1 MKEDKDVWDNLVVRI
16 AGDDRSAFAALY
28 ERFQSPVYGLAL
40 AILRNRCDAEDV
52 MQSAFVQVWD
62 RAGTYRPG
70 TDAGAWILKIT
81 RNLSMDRLRS
91 RKDMTDIM
99 EVEDT
104 LAGGD
109 EIAPELDRLLLGH
122 LLETLDGDERQIV
135 LLHAWGY
142 THREI
147 ARVLGRPAAT
157 VRWKYGRAIRKLQN
171 LLEQE
176 DFDEQKAQSPAGL

>member
-1 MKEDKDVWDNLVVRI
+1 MKEEKDVWDDLVVRI

-40 AILRNRCDAEDV
+40 AILKNRCDAEDV
-52 MQSAFVQVWD
+52 MQNAFVQVWD
-62 RAGTYRPG
+62 RAGSYRPG

-91 RKDMTDIM
+91 RKDMADIM
-99 EVEDT
+99 DLEDT

-109 EIAPELDRLLLGH
+109 EISPEMDRLLLAH
-122 LLETLDGDERQIV
+122 LLEALDCGERQMV

-142 THREI
+142 THGEI
-147 ARVLGRPAAT
+147 ARIVGRPAAT
-157 VRWKYGRAIRKLQN
+157 VRWKYGRAIKKLQD
-171 LLEQE
+171 LLEKE
-176 DFDEQKAQSPAGL
+176 DFDGQKAQFPAGS

>member
-1 MKEDKDVWDNLVVRI
+1 MENEKSEWDDLVVRM

-40 AILRNRCDAEDV
+40 AILKNRCDAEDV
-52 MQSAFVQVWD
+52 MQNAFLQVWD

-81 RNLSMDRLRS
+81 RNLSMDLLRS
-91 RKDMTDIM
+91 RRNMTDIM

-109 EIAPELDRLLLGH
+109 ETVPELDRLLLGH
-122 LLETLDGDERQIV
+122 LLEILGCDERQIV
-135 LLHAWGY
+135 VLHAWGY

-147 ARVLGRPAAT
+147 AAILGRPAAT
-157 VRWKYGRAIRKLQN
+157 VRWKYGRAIQKLQT
-171 LLEQE
+171 LSEQE
-176 DFDEQKAQSPAGL
+176 DFDEQKTQVPAGF